1 MPASCLM
8 DRVPLL
14 FFNPG
19 YLIAFAGIL
28 LAAALLRKGS
38 RYWSIHLGEGGL
50 IRIPLI
56 AFLAGLILLG
66 VEGRLRLD
74 EVGENLRAKADLVED
89 LCRLVDPGRERR
101 NGSIERELVELAFGN
116 TGLPVGYRIVDQ
128 INGKVLHESRSRE
141 GGSDKGL
148 RMLSY
153 LKLPGG
159 TPMRL
164 EMRVDQPAL
173 RETVRSAQAYVVW
186 LVLLLAL
193 IGDAVLASITRFHS
207 LLGKQRRLTDDL
219 KTRERWFRS
228 IFDNGAA
235 AISILRPDGTI
246 DRVNERWTELFGYR
260 LEEAPDAVELVAAQD
275 AENERQ
281 MMERLAE
288 GRLETHRTERLCR
301 RKDGTTFWADLSVRA
316 LRNPGEGRLQS
327 ILCLILDI
335 DSRKR
340 METMLRERDR
350 LLTSLAEALAM
361 LLEYRRDLSTLMPSA
376 LACIGRAANVDRVY
390 VFEEEYAAELRAETV
405 SLRFEWVA
413 DGISSQLHNPELQQL
428 PWEPGLSRWRELLH
442 RNRII
447 SEATEDLEPSERA
460 VLEGQEIQS
469 ILLVPIF
476 VEQTMWGFLGFD
488 NCSKVRQWNET
499 EVSILRAAAKGLGI
513 AVQRERAEASLVA
526 AKERAEMLN
535 EKLTTE
541 IGRANEL
548 ARQAE
553 QANETKSRFLANMS
567 HEIRTPMNGVLGMC
581 TVLEGTELDHEQA
594 EYLGVI
600 HKSAE
605 GLLGII
611 EDILDFSKI
620 EAGKLELDA
629 VETNLPA
636 LIEDALDLF
645 ALSSAEKGLDLHHF
659 LDPAL
664 PETVETDPTRL
675 RQILVNL
682 IGNAVKFT
690 ERGHVFVGAVHGE
703 GGTDGPELRL
713 RFEDTGPGIDPEA
726 RKNLFEA
733 FNQLDTSTS
742 RKFGGTG
749 LGLTISRKL
758 TELLGGELRLEESS
772 SQGTA
777 FSLRIPLKPL
787 SGPWVETMDAGVGAL
802 RVMVLDEKEHSRE
815 FFARQL
821 RALGIQVR
829 TAADLGEARA
839 GLAECDRVVINQPS
853 AFLKAAERTLSF
865 GETNGEPA
873 PVGFI
878 LTNPGDPR
886 DWQCDGL
893 RHVFYLM
900 KPLRSQVFAR
910 TLFTPANDLVAREKA
925 NRRPTACPPGLE
937 GLEVL
942 VVDDNRTNLMVAR
955 LLLRRM
961 GLNVRTAA
969 NGTAALEEVA
979 ESPPEIVFLD
989 LQMPGMDGFA
999 TSRELLRHN
1008 AKLHI
1013 VAMTA
1018 AATSTDREASRLAGM
1033 RDFIP
1038 KPVNEREIYRVLE
1051 SFHEDAGAA

>member
-1 MPASCLM
+1 M
-8 DRVPLL
+8 DRASLL

-19 YLIAFAGIL
+19 YFLAFAAVLL
-28 LAAALLRKGS
+28 LAVLLRRGAPFGS
-38 RYWSIHLGEGGL
+38 VSFGEGEL
-50 IRIPLI
+50 VRVPVA

-74 EVGENLRAKADLVED
+74 EVGEYLRDKADLAED
-89 LCRLVDPGRERR
+89 LSGMVEPARDRQSGPV
-101 NGSIERELVELAFGN
+101 ERELVDLAFAN
-116 TGLPVGYRIVDQ
+116 ATVPVHYRVVSQAD
-128 INGKVLHESRSRE
+128 GEVLHQSMGWTSGTKE
-141 GGSDKGL
+141 GLHL
-148 RMLSY
+148 RRF

-159 TPMRL
+159 APLRL
-164 EMRVDQPAL
+164 ELKVKEASL
-173 RETVRSAQAYVVW
+173 RESVRSAQAYVVW
-186 LVLLLAL
+186 LMLLLAL
-193 IGDAVLASITRFHS
+193 SGNAVLVTITRFRTS
-207 LLGKQRRLTDDL
+207 LATQRRLTDDL

-228 IFDNGAA
+228 LFDNGAA

-260 LEEAPDAVELVAAQD
+260 LEEAPEARALVAPQD
-275 AENERQ
+275 CEKERQ
-281 MMERLAE
+281 MMERLTE
-288 GRLETHRTERLCR
+288 GRLETHRTERLYR
-301 RKDGTTFWADLSVRA
+301 RKDGRTFWADLSVRA
-316 LRNPGEGRLQS
+316 LRDPMEGTLQS

-335 DSRKR
+335 DSRKQ

-350 LLTSLAEALAM
+350 LLSSLAEALAL
-361 LLEYRRDLSTLMPSA
+361 LLEYKRDLAALMPSA
-376 LACIGRAANVDRVY
+376 LACIGRAVQVDRVY
-390 VFEEEYAAELRAETV
+390 LFEEEYSSALRAETI
-405 SLRFEWVA
+405 SLRFEWAAEGVA
-413 DGISSQLHNPELQQL
+413 PQRHNPQLQQL
-428 PWEPGLSRWRELLH
+428 PWEPNLTRWRELLH
-442 RNRII
+442 QNRII
-447 SEATEDLEPSERA
+447 SEVVENLDPSEKA

-476 VEQTMWGFLGFD
+476 VEQSMTGFLGFD
-488 NCSKVRQWNET
+488 NCTEVRQWNET

-513 AVQRERAEASLVA
+513 AVQRERAEASLLT

-535 EKLTTE
+535 EKLTAE

-581 TVLEGTELDHEQA
+581 SVLKGTELDHEQA

-675 RQILVNL
+675 RQVLVNL

-690 ERGHVFVGAVHGE
+690 EQGYVFLDAVYAEDDAG
-703 GGTDGPELRL
+703 GPELHL
-713 RFEDTGPGIDPEA
+713 RFEDTGSGIDPEA

-749 LGLTISRKL
+749 LGLTISRNL
-758 TELLGGELRLEESS
+758 AELLGGELELEISS
-772 SQGTA
+772 AKGTVFA
-777 FSLRIPLKPL
+777 LRMPLKPL
-787 SGPWVETMDAGVGAL
+787 SGPWVERVEAGVRSL
-802 RVMVLDEKEHSRE
+802 CVMVLDEKKHSRK
-815 FFARQL
+815 FLARQL
-821 RALGIQVR
+821 RALGMQVR
-829 TAADLGEARA
+829 TAADLVEARA
-839 GLAECDRVVINQPS
+839 ALAECDRVVINQPS
-853 AFLKAAERTLSF
+853 AFLELAERTLSL
-865 GETNGEPA
+865 GETNGDSA

-886 DWQCDGL
+886 DWQCEGL

-900 KPLRSQVFAR
+900 KPLRSQVLARHLFMPASDPFAR
-910 TLFTPANDLVAREKA
+910 DKA
-925 NRRPTACPPGLE
+925 HRTATAGSSGLE

-961 GLNVRTAA
+961 GLHVRTAG
-969 NGTAALEEVA
+969 NGGAALEEVA
-979 ESPPEIVFLD
+979 KSPPQIIFLD

-999 TSRELLRHN
+999 TARALLRQN
-1008 AKLHI
+1008 SQLHI

-1018 AATSTDREASRLAGM
+1018 AATSADREASGRAGM
-1033 RDFIP
+1033 HDFIA
-1038 KPVNEREIYRVLE
+1038 KPVNEAEIHRVLE
-1051 SFHEDAGAA
+1051 SFREGAGAA